1 MTKTVLHIDS
11 SIRGNDSDSRSLS
24 SQFINQWRLA
34 RPADRIQER
43 DIVTN
48 ALPHIDATLVSG
60 LLTNEADRN
69 DGMIEALSRV
79 ETLVNEFLEADV
91 IVVGAPMY
99 NFGIPSTLKAWI
111 DHISQAGRTFRYTE
125 NGPEGMAK
133 GKSVYIFSTR
143 GGVYDNSPMDHQ
155 VACLKTVFAFL
166 GIEDIQVIQAEG
178 LNLSP
183 ASRERSLASANS
195 QIIELVSDLKAVA

>member
-24 SQFINQWRLA
+24 SRFISQWRVA
-34 RPADRIQER
+34 RPADSIQER

-48 ALPHIDATLVSG
+48 ALPHIDATLLSG
-60 LLTNEADRN
+60 LFTNEADRN
-69 DGMIEALSRV
+69 DEMIAALSRV
-79 ETLVNEFLEADV
+79 DTLVNEFLEADV
-91 IVVGAPMY
+91 IVIGAPMY
-99 NFGIPSTLKAWI
+99 NFGIPSTLKSWI

-125 NGPEGMAK
+125 NGPKGMAK
-133 GKSVYIFSTR
+133 GKTVFILSTR
-143 GGVYDNSPMDHQ
+143 GGIYDNSPMDHQ
-155 VACLKTVFAFL
+155 VAYLKTVFSFL

-183 ASRERSLASANS
+183 ESRERSLAAANS
-195 QIIELVSDLKAVA
+195 QIIELVSGLQAVA

>member
-24 SQFINQWRLA
+24 RQFINQWRVA

-48 ALPHIDATLVSG
+48 ALPHIDAILLSG

-69 DGMIEALSRV
+69 DAMIEALSRV

-111 DHISQAGRTFRYTE
+111 DHIAQAGRTFKYTE

-133 GKSVYIFSTR
+133 GKSVYILSTR

-155 VACLKTVFAFL
+155 VAYLKTVFAFL

-183 ASRERSLASANS
+183 VSRGRSLAAANA